1 VIEINQFADFRGL
14 ISVLAQNVGI
24 NGRKSFSIASTRTEE
39 TLRRVIMQYREFGRT
54 GWKVSE
60 IGFGGWQIGGAWGDV
75 DDDDSIKTLLHAFER
90 GINFVDTAQLYGSGH
105 SETVIGRALKEWKGG
120 RIYVATKVQPTVWP
134 SPADGIPQVRGRF
147 PEWHI
152 RENVEN
158 SLRRLGVER
167 IDLFQLHSWGP
178 NGHNEL
184 DWMETLNDL
193 RVEGKIDQIGISLRD
208 NEPDEGVAAAKLGL
222 VASQQVIFNM
232 FEQPARERLFP
243 AAVDTGTAIIARVP
257 LDSGSLSG
265 RWTTD
270 TYSSWKPGSQ
280 QHDMFRGERF
290 AETLKRIEALKA
302 EIGPDHG
309 ELADVAMRYVLS
321 HEAVSVI
328 IPGMSSIRHVDMN
341 VACSGGSRLPEDLIE
356 RLRAHSWVRNYYK

>member
-1 VIEINQFADFRGL
+1 
-14 ISVLAQNVGI
+14 
-24 NGRKSFSIASTRTEE
+24 
-39 TLRRVIMQYREFGRT
+39 MQYREFGRT

-60 IGFGGWQIGGAWGDV
+60 IGFGGWQLGGAWGDV
-75 DDDDSIKTLLHAFER
+75 DDDTSIKTLLHAFEQ

-105 SETVIGRALKEWKGG
+105 SEEVIGRALREWKGG
-120 RIYVATKVQPTVWP
+120 KVYVATKVQPTVWP
-134 SPADGIPQVRGRF
+134 NPADRTPAVKGRF

-167 IDLFQLHSWGP
+167 IDLYQLHSWGP
-178 NGHNEL
+178 HGHKTL

-208 NEPDEGVAAAKLGL
+208 NEPDEGIAAAKIGL

-243 AAVDTGTAIIARVP
+243 AAEETGTAIIARVP

-265 RWTTD
+265 RWTAE
-270 TYSSWKPGSQ
+270 TYANWKPGSQ
-280 QHDMFRGERF
+280 QHDMFRGDRF
-290 AETLKRIEALKA
+290 TETLRRIEALKA
-302 EIGPDHG
+302 EIGEDHG
-309 ELADVAMRYVLS
+309 PLADVAMRYVLS
-321 HEAVSVI
+321 HDAVSVI

-341 VACSGGSRLPEDLIE
+341 IACSDGSRLPAELIE
-356 RLRAHSWVRNYYK
+356 RLRSHSWVRNYYR